1 MAVLRGDPSDGLPGV
16 PGIGEKTAAQLIHR
30 YGSLVGILAARDA
43 GDPGLTATQ
52 RKRLVEAA
60 DYLTVA
66 PAVVRVAPDAPVGD
80 VDDRLPHVVAD
91 ADGLVA
97 LAERWGLVVERE
109 ARGGR
114 ARAGLT
120 AVTRT
125 GELRRTGGSRAYQ
138 TWTPVLLL

>member
-1 MAVLRGDPSDGLPGV
+1 MES
-16 PGIGEKTAAQLIHR
+16 
-30 YGSLVGILAARDA
+30 
-43 GDPGLTATQ
+43 
-52 RKRLVEAA
+52 A

-80 VDDRLPHVVAD
+80 IDDRLPHVVAD

-114 ARAGLT
+114 SRAGLT
-120 AVTRT
+120 SSPARVNCAERVEVGRIRHGRLSSCCDVVTDR
-125 GELRRTGGSRAYQ
+125 
-138 TWTPVLLL
+138 